1 MSPTPHKLPRG
12 HRYAVTANAVCRR
25 QTKVLSNPQLK
36 LVVLVAAAT
45 EVGGIN
51 LSCAAFLNTAIF
63 WPMAL
68 SDLLQDIRFS
78 VRSLIKTP
86 GFTAVAIII
95 LALGI
100 GANTAIFTVVN
111 AVLLRPLPYSNPDRL
126 VMLWETNPR
135 FQIAGGTV
143 PVTPGDFMDW
153 REQNT
158 VFEYVCAL
166 GVGHWNLTGSGEPER
181 ISGASVSPNLFRL
194 MGAEPHLGRAFTNDE
209 DTAGA
214 SKVVVISYALWQ
226 RRFAG
231 DPGLIGQT
239 MTLDDQGYTVIGIA
253 PEGFQFPRA
262 KELPFFVGVANQTD
276 LWRPMTLDDEFINKK
291 RANHQLC
298 VMAKLNAGVTLERAQ
313 SEMTAIAKRLAQTYS
328 DNQGIGVRIV
338 PLNEQVVGN
347 VRTALWVMMG
357 AVALVLL
364 IACANVANLLLAR
377 SAARQKEIAIRTAL
391 GASRSRVLRQL
402 LTEATLLAM
411 AGAVGGILLSVWGI
425 KAMLSLSRDTLPRAH
440 EIGVDASVLGF
451 TVAIAMLTTVF
462 FGLTPGL
469 QSSKVNLS
477 ESLKEGSRAL
487 AGGRRSNRLRRSM
500 VIVEIALSLV
510 LLIGAGLMI
519 KSLAGLLNINPGF
532 NPANTLT
539 MNIALPGSRYPN
551 ANRQIAFFQDV
562 TQRVS
567 SLPGAQSVGLIS
579 SAPLSGGVYAGG
591 FSIESRADADGE
603 NLVADRRMISPQ
615 YFNAL
620 GIPLLRGRSFADR
633 DDQNSTGVVIVS
645 ESWARR
651 FLPNEDPIDKRIKLG
666 GRDSSRPWL
675 TVVGVA
681 GDVRDAALDSD
692 AKPCLYIPYPQFP
705 SSSMSLLVRAAGDPK
720 PLIASIR
727 NEVWSIDKDQPVTD
741 IQTMDQ
747 SVADSVSPRRFNAML
762 LAIFASLALVLA
774 SVGIYG
780 VMAYS
785 VAQRTNEI
793 GIRMA
798 LGAQPSDVIKLMVG
812 HGMLLVFT
820 GMVIGLAGAVALTR
834 VMTSLLYGVSAT
846 DPLTF
851 AGVSLVL
858 VTVAFLASY
867 IPARRAARV
876 DPMIALRCE

>member
-1 MSPTPHKLPRG
+1 MIKG
-12 HRYAVTANAVCRR
+12 RR
-25 QTKVLSNPQLK
+25 TS
-36 LVVLVAAAT
+36 T
-45 EVGGIN
+45 
-51 LSCAAFLNTAIF
+51 
-63 WPMAL
+63 
-68 SDLLQDIRFS
+68 LLQDIRY
-78 VRSLIKTP
+78 SLRTLSRTP

-95 LALGI
+95 LTLGI

-111 AVLLRPLPYSNPDRL
+111 AVLLRPLPYQNPNRL

-158 VFEYVCAL
+158 VFEHVCAL
-166 GVGHWNLTGSGEPER
+166 GVGHWNLTGYGEPER
-181 ISGASVSPNLFRL
+181 ISGASVSPNFFRL
-194 MGAEPHLGRAFTNDE
+194 MGADPHLGRAFTNDE

-239 MTLDDQGYTVIGIA
+239 MTLDEQSYTVIGIA
-253 PEGFQFPRA
+253 PEGFHFPRA

-298 VMAKLNAGVTLERAQ
+298 AMAKLNAGVTLERAQ
-313 SEMTAIAKRLAQTYS
+313 SEMTAIAERLAQTYS

-338 PLNEQVVGN
+338 ALNEQVVGD

-519 KSLAGLLNINPGF
+519 KSLAGLLKVNPGF
-532 NPANTLT
+532 NPENTLT
-539 MNIALPGSRYPN
+539 MNIALPGSRYAN

-603 NLVADRRMISPQ
+603 NLVADRRMISPD

-633 DDQNSTGVVIVS
+633 DDQSSPGVVIVS

-651 FLPNEDPIDKRIKLG
+651 FLPNQDPIDRRIKLG

-681 GDVRDAALDSD
+681 GDVRDAALESD

-705 SSSMSLLVRAAGDPK
+705 SSSMSLVVRAAVDPK

-741 IQTMDQ
+741 IKTMDQ

-762 LAIFASLALVLA
+762 LAIFAGLALVLA

-780 VMAYS
+780 VMTYS
-785 VAQRTNEI
+785 VVQRTNEI

-798 LGAQPSDVIKLMVG
+798 LGAQSSDVIKLMVG

-820 GMVIGLAGAVALTR
+820 GVVIGLAGAVALTR

-858 VTVAFLASY
+858 LTVAFFASY
-867 IPARRAARV
+867 IPARRAARI